1 MPQSR
6 KNELKLFQDDGLKL
20 YGPDEAA
27 KELGLATHSL
37 RFTSTVGIKD
47 KSPIDVTRQC
57 VLKTIENSLDGTG
70 LIDYKLNMNE
80 NGERPN
86 EAWWKLRKN
95 QVEKTYMAPIP
106 LSDHYEPLNRH
117 NKFTSD

>member
-1 MPQSR
+1 MRLTNILFKWPKKRPHGNIWIGKDRMVAQVQPWMKSR
-6 KNELKLFQDDGLKL
+6 IHKNVENEKKNMF
-20 YGPDEAA
+20 Y
-27 KELGLATHSL
+27 
-37 RFTSTVGIKD
+37 
-47 KSPIDVTRQC
+47 C
-57 VLKTIENSLDGTG
+57 VNPAVSIQAEDAYFK
-70 LIDYKLNMNE
+70 YMNE